1 MIPKFWFKDVVNV
14 ASLWMMFE
22 WSNKV
27 TNIWRVQFNEFVLDV
42 FQLFA
47 LQKFHV
53 VAIVIIEQMF
63 N

>member
-1 MIPKFWFKDVVNV
+1 
-14 ASLWMMFE
+14 
-22 WSNKV
+22 
-27 TNIWRVQFNEFVLDV
+27 LDV